1 MVITTLY
8 SVKSDRFLSSL
19 VFDTLM
25 STATLFV
32 QQAWLHCC
40 KTGGRSAS
48 QGHGER
54 CLLELDIFERRWSC
68 CRMRS
73 NDAMP
78 RLLSLPYTVDAMSL
92 ADFSLI
98 KHTVMS
104 IPSDADSNSTFDS
117 SFTADNVTRIGDNS
131 E

>member
-1 MVITTLY
+1 
-8 SVKSDRFLSSL
+8 
-19 VFDTLM
+19 
-25 STATLFV
+25 
-32 QQAWLHCC
+32 
-40 KTGGRSAS
+40 
-48 QGHGER
+48 
-54 CLLELDIFERRWSC
+54 
-68 CRMRS
+68 MRS